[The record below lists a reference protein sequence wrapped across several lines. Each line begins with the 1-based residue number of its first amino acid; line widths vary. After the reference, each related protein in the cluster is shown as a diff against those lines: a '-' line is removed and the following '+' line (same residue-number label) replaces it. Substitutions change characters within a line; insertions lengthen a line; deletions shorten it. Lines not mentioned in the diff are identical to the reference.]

1 MVISNK
7 NIFISSSCIFP
18 KDYTIFS
25 PQDRCLHLRSTVESC
40 KRISDSINVISE
52 GSMVSDE
59 IKDIF
64 TDCVF
69 FTYEGDA
76 TIEWATQSKQL
87 GTPVLW
93 IAALQNI
100 KVSDD
105 SNIFFLSGRYEL
117 TSDFDASLFTGDYVF
132 KKHWFA
138 EGRGGW
144 YGTQLFKISGS
155 KREEFIHILQE
166 CLNKLLDGT
175 AQDIECAIYQS
186 LTQQNIQPQEL
197 DVLNCQGLLGP
208 TGNLEKH

>member
-93 IAALQNI
+93 IAALQNKMLLCDYI
-100 KVSDD
+100 L
-105 SNIFFLSGRYEL
+105 NF
-117 TSDFDASLFTGDYVF
+117 TSQPS
-132 KKHWFA
+132 
-138 EGRGGW
+138 RG
-144 YGTQLFKISGS
+144 KI
-155 KREEFIHILQE
+155 
-166 CLNKLLDGT
+166 N
-175 AQDIECAIYQS
+175 A
-186 LTQQNIQPQEL
+186 
-197 DVLNCQGLLGP
+197 
-208 TGNLEKH
+208 